1 MPYTVNLV
9 AVPEQAIAFLRE
21 PGPISGLE
29 ERLRL
34 LRESISQDGVRPAGA
49 FMSRHFDEAEEDG
62 DADYEVAVPI
72 TAQADGSLPGRV
84 GEARVTVIPA
94 HHAFVTHHSG
104 PHEQLPGA
112 HAALFAYLDAL
123 GYSAAGP
130 VCRIYLRGPESA
142 SDPAQYVTEVR
153 LPIAR

>member
-1 MPYTVNLV
+1 VPYTVNLV
-9 AVPEQAIAFLRE
+9 AVPEQAIASIRE
-21 PGPISGLE
+21 RGPISGLE

-34 LRESISQDGVRPAGA
+34 LRESISQDGVQPAGA

-104 PHEQLPGA
+104 PMNNCRAPTRRCSRTWTPSVTQRPGP
-112 HAALFAYLDAL
+112 
-123 GYSAAGP
+123 SAGSTCVGRSP
-130 VCRIYLRGPESA
+130 
-142 SDPAQYVTEVR
+142 PAIRRST
-153 LPIAR
+153 